1 MALKG
6 VPNKFQEVIEVAS
19 VPSKREENKEIK
31 ALKAENR
38 KLENELAGTDS
49 LGDEV
54 LALKDENQKLQDKIA
69 TVDSAGVESE
79 ELATGIENYKQYLLM
94 PREELIA
101 AVGAAGHM
109 VKKTTSNADL
119 LKIIFDDF
127 FGGAAE
133 ETE

>member
-31 ALKAENR
+31 ALRVENKQLKDGLGDVDSLEAENQEL
-38 KLENELAGTDS
+38 KDKLAGLPS
-49 LGDEV
+49 LG
-54 LALKDENQKLQDKIA
+54 
-69 TVDSAGVESE
+69 VEAE
-79 ELATGIENYKQYLLM
+79 ELTTGIENYKQYLLM
-94 PREELIA
+94 SREELIA

-127 FGGAAE
+127 FGGAVE
-133 ETE
+133 ETETE

>member
-31 ALKAENR
+31 ALRVENKQLKDGLGDVDSLEAENQEL
-38 KLENELAGTDS
+38 KDKLAGLPS
-49 LGDEV
+49 LG
-54 LALKDENQKLQDKIA
+54 
-69 TVDSAGVESE
+69 VEAE
-79 ELATGIENYKQYLLM
+79 ELTTGIENYKQYLLM
-94 PREELIA
+94 SREELIA